1 MITFSWKNIELSCH
15 HSMYGKTDVAFAFT
29 ATLVATN
36 DEGYSKEK
44 EISGGFGAPG
54 SSYTESNDITKAD
67 AISWIESALGDNL
80 QNEKDTLESQLSVF
94 KILRF
99 E

>member
-1 MITFSWKNIELSCH
+1 
-15 HSMYGKTDVAFAFT
+15 MYGKTDVAFAFT
-29 ATLVATN
+29 ATLVAT
-36 DEGYSKEK
+36 DDDTGYSKEK
-44 EISGGFGAPG
+44 EISGGFGAPS
-54 SSYTESNDITKAD
+54 SSYTESNDITKAA
-67 AISWIESALGDNL
+67 AISWIESSLGDNL